1 MVVTPLWGRR
11 RRVSRR
17 YSTDNCDV
25 RHVASYLC
33 AANGGRF
40 SAECFYSQYGNA
52 RLYEDLVAV
61 DDYCGCFF
69 DGWRRGQDAK
79 RRIPTSWKYDG
90 CARKPSVI
98 TVGWFWHTHKCF
110 VKVWGSGLLQLLIL
124 VLRCAAELLL
134 DADELVVLGHTVGTR
149 ERTRLDLAA
158 VGSHGDVGDGGVLRL
173 ARAV

>member
-52 RLYEDLVAV
+52 LFPNWERPFPNMGKLHSQYGNARLYKDLVAV

-69 DGWRRGQDAK
+69 DGWRRWQDAT
-79 RRIPTSWKYDG
+79 RRVPTSWKYDG

-98 TVGWFWHTHKCF
+98 TVW
-110 VKVWGSGLLQLLIL
+110 L
-124 VLRCAAELLL
+124 VLAHPQVFCKVMGKRITSASHTCTSMCSRAAPRC
-134 DADELVVLGHTVGTR
+134 G
-149 ERTRLDLAA
+149 
-158 VGSHGDVGDGGVLRL
+158 
-173 ARAV
+173 